1 MSQVALSA
9 QLDWK
14 LTCRQK
20 CRCGLRIGE
29 SIASNH
35 AQIQFLRRLPDEAPA
50 FCCFPLEAIEDG
62 VVEDKSLPVERI
74 FKVGRQ
80 YVAAR

>member
-14 LTCRQK
+14 LTCWQK

-29 SIASNH
+29 SIAANY
-35 AQIQFLRRLPDEAPA
+35 AQVQFLRHLPDEAPA
-50 FCCFPLEAIEDG
+50 FCCFPLETIEDG
-62 VVEDKSLPVERI
+62 VVEDKSFSVERI
-74 FKVGRQ
+74 FKVSCQ